1 MGALIRDDGFLVAL
15 VVAALGAAVA
25 WWCAAHTGVTVPVPA
40 VTVVAALAGL
50 RADHH
55 LSFSIVLG
63 LVLLAL
69 AAWSSRAGA
78 GVVTGGIAVLAGS
91 VILVSA
97 YPDWL
102 EPWVIA
108 VVLLALVPLVPLV
121 ELRARR
127 WGSPAPAVL
136 FLAAFGVYACVP
148 DTEFVL
154 PILAA
159 TLATAFLAPLPE
171 RAVTQLGT
179 GVVAA
184 LLVWTTGIEGFA
196 RPGSVI
202 GAIGCVA
209 ALALFPALPER
220 RPLPRSFWVSA
231 GATVLLVLWCSR
243 VAGFVD
249 SGWLAGFLTAVGF
262 AVALVVTIAVSGTN
276 RLRRRPS

>member
-1 MGALIRDDGFLVAL
+1 MGAVLRDDGFLVAL
-15 VVAALGAAVA
+15 VVAAIGAAVA
-25 WWCAAHTGVTVPVPA
+25 WWCAARTGVTVPVPA

-55 LSFSIVLG
+55 LSFSLVLG
-63 LVLLAL
+63 LALLAL

-78 GVVTGGIAVLAGS
+78 GVVTAGIAVLAGA

-97 YPDWL
+97 YPDGL
-102 EPWVIA
+102 DTWVSA

-136 FLAAFGVYACVP
+136 FLAALGVYACVP

-154 PILAA
+154 PLLAA

-202 GAIGCVA
+202 GAIACVA
-209 ALALFPALPER
+209 ALAFFPALPEH
-220 RPLPRSFWVSA
+220 RPLPRSYWVSVGVTA
-231 GATVLLVLWCSR
+231 LLVLWCSR

-249 SGWLAGFLTAVGF
+249 SAWLAAFLAIVGF
-262 AVALVVTIAVSGTN
+262 AVALVVTVVVSGTTH
-276 RLRRRPS
+276 LRRR